1 MDDRFTLSEILERF
15 SGRNLLVFGDVILDR
30 YWWGEATRLSP
41 EAPVP
46 VVLAQRSSARPGGAA
61 NTAANLVALG
71 ASVDLFGMTGADTEA
86 AELKRVLRDF
96 GISPEFVF
104 DEPGRLTTTKTRV
117 LALHQQIVRVDRE
130 DARPI
135 SEACASRVIQLAA
148 GRMSLADGVVIS
160 DYAKGLLTPEL
171 LARLIAM
178 ASEAHKPIFI
188 DPKGADSALYSGC
201 TLLKP
206 NRAELSILTGLPA
219 RSREETAIAG
229 RQLSSQMPGT
239 RLLVTEGQDGM
250 TMFYDAQIC
259 DHVACPPRQ
268 VYDVTGAGDTVL
280 ATLALS
286 ICAGASYRQAMQLS
300 SEAASIAVGSVG
312 TAVVGWRDL
321 AACIQVP
328 AVGVANTF
336 E

>member
-30 YWWGEATRLSP
+30 YWWGEAKRLSP

-104 DEPGRLTTTKTRV
+104 EEPGRLTTTKTRV

-188 DPKGADSALYSGC
+188 DPKGADSA
-201 TLLKP
+201 
-206 NRAELSILTGLPA
+206 
-219 RSREETAIAG
+219 
-229 RQLSSQMPGT
+229 
-239 RLLVTEGQDGM
+239 
-250 TMFYDAQIC
+250 
-259 DHVACPPRQ
+259 
-268 VYDVTGAGDTVL
+268 
-280 ATLALS
+280 
-286 ICAGASYRQAMQLS
+286 
-300 SEAASIAVGSVG
+300 
-312 TAVVGWRDL
+312 
-321 AACIQVP
+321 
-328 AVGVANTF
+328 
-336 E
+336 